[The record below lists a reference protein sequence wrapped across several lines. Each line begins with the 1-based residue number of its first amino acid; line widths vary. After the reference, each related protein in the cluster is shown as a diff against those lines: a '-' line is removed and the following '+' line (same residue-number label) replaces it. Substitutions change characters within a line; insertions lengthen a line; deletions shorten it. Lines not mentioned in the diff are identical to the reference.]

1 MRTGI
6 VIVLTNKEKE
16 INILGIESFL
26 NEKTDINICFVDNG
40 STDKTL
46 NILEVLVTMFPKN
59 ISIVKIKNNKGED
72 AALKVGFRYLLNK
85 KNVSKLHFSNQFNF
99 DKIMR
104 LSEFSTNFLLEK
116 QTTLEKF

>member
-1 MRTGI
+1 MKAGI
-6 VIVLTNKEKE
+6 VIVLTNKEDK
-16 INILGIESFL
+16 INTLGIENFL

-85 KNVSKLHFSNQFNF
+85 KNITNLSFSNQFNL
-99 DKIMR
+99 DKITR
-104 LSEFSTNFLLEK
+104 FSEFSTNFLLEG
-116 QTTLEKF
+116 